1 MIVPVSSP
9 KQHQHKNMQH
19 SVPVTIIEKYLN
31 MTKYFGGISNV
42 KLTGNE
48 PFCMLH
54 MAQHN
59 FDSKISFLNFL
70 PSQFES
76 QKSLKL

>member
-1 MIVPVSSP
+1 MGQNFDDYPGFQP
-9 KQHQHKNMQH
+9 ETTPAQNMQH

-31 MTKYFGGISNV
+31 MTKYFGPISNV

-59 FDSKISFLNFL
+59 FDSKLLFLNFL
-70 PSQFES
+70 ASLFE
-76 QKSLKL
+76 